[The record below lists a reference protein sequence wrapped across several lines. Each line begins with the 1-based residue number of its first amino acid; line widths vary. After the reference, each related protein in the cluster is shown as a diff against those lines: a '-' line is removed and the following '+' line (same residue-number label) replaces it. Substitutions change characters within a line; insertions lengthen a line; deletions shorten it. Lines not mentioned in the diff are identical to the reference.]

1 MAVQTQLTAP
11 DARPYYPQ
19 YPVLSSSEPFKR
31 TYRCPTLGFTTVWS
45 SFWRSALCLMVQ
57 RYAILPPPLGLTPP
71 VPGIEQLYGC
81 QTHSAARHML
91 GTLGHTPPVS
101 GIEQFLGDQ
110 AHFPMRHMLG
120 DARPYY
126 PRYPVLSSFGAQ
138 THPAA
143 RHMLGTIGFT
153 TV

>member
-57 RYAILPPPLGLTPP
+57 RYAILSPPLGHTTPDTRYCA
-71 VPGIEQLYGC
+71 VLAV
-81 QTHSAARHML
+81 QTHSAAPDASPY
-91 GTLGHTPPVS
+91 TPYTPTWTS
-101 GIEQFLGDQ
+101 S
-110 AHFPMRHMLG
+110 R
-120 DARPYY
+120 
-126 PRYPVLSSFGAQ
+126 LSSLC
-138 THPAA
+138 PMA
-143 RHMLGTIGFT
+143 RR
-153 TV
+153 